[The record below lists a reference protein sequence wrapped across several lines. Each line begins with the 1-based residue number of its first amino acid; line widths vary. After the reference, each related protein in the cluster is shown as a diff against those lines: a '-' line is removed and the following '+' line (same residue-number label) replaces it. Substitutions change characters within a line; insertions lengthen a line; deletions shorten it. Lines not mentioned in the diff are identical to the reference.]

1 MLRKFSSILF
11 AGCLVLGYGCCAKT
25 SSVPF
30 KQVWRTEKPFTL
42 TCGDYSITTGK
53 SFNGKVAGLAFAGRE
68 LWTTAGST
76 QLGTLYEA
84 PFPKEKFAQYTIT
97 VNGEVPAFV
106 DGDIVGRKIEIR
118 RSSDYGD
125 LKLFAHYTLTP
136 EGLTWSVRYKI
147 VSEKHKAKYFYLF
160 TMPWSKKF
168 TEYTY
173 RKKDVQ
179 KSGKLLNKKS
189 WLICDELDTLWLYA
203 PELNVAAVTEVVGN
217 IPTESRRHTLWDLPH
232 FHKYF
237 LFHARPEWK
246 VGYESPTYTLKIRA
260 FNASKNDF
268 ITKSNIK

>member
-1 MLRKFSSILF
+1 MLIKFLNILF

-42 TCGDYSITTGK
+42 TCGDYAITTGK
-53 SFNGKVAGLAFAGRE
+53 RFNGKVAGVAFAGRE
-68 LWTTAGST
+68 LLVTAGST

-84 PFPKEKFAQYTIT
+84 PFPKDKFAQYTIT
-97 VNGEVPAFV
+97 VDGEVPAFV

-125 LKLFAHYTLTP
+125 LKLFAHYILTP

-160 TMPWSKKF
+160 TMPWSNKF

-189 WLICDELDTLWLYA
+189 WLICDDLDTLWLYA
-203 PELNVAAVTEVVGN
+203 PELNVAAVTEVEGN

-268 ITKSNIK
+268 ITQSNIK